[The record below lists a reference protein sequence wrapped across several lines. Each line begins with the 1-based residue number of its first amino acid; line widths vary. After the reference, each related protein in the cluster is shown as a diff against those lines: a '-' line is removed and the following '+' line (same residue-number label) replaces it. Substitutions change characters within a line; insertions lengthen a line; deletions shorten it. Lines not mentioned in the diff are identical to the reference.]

1 MKKFT
6 TLTDIWKA
14 GNIPRYI
21 ADSMEQQMLRLCR
34 DYLTLDISAFGAFFY
49 IEDVSDLDRYAE
61 TGMSERIEDAEPEF
75 VEVLKDAETKKR
87 CYQTCH
93 VIHTDYAIYVFC
105 EYDTVKANLSD
116 RQGTQNSAQSS
127 AEPSESL
134 RDSCSV

>member
-1 MKKFT
+1 MMKIT

-14 GNIPRYI
+14 ENIPRYI
-21 ADSMEQQMLRLCR
+21 ADSMEQQMLKLCR

-49 IEDVSDLDRYAE
+49 IENVSDLDRYTE
-61 TGMSERIEDAEPEF
+61 TGMTERIEDAEPEF
-75 VEVLKDAETKKR
+75 VEVLKDAETKKC

-116 RQGTQNSAQSS
+116 HQGTQNSAQSS
-127 AEPSESL
+127 AEPSEFL
-134 RDSCSV
+134 RESCSE